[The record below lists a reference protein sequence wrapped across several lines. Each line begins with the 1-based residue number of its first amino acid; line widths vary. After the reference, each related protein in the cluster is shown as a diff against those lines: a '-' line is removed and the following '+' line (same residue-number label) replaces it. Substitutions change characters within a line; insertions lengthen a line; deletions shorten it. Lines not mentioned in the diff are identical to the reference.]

1 MYRSAYHKL
10 EKRITLELK
19 KTKQSLLIGIA
30 LLISV
35 LVNLPRVLQLYEIVE
50 NLAESFA
57 QVTLADVIIRI
68 VFLFVFSWIVLQL
81 NSNWKLKYM
90 HLHIVTKSAITIVL
104 NTVLFFATVFVL
116 IFVHEK
122 VIGEVMNSPDR
133 GLLYFVYFMV
143 LLIAIF
149 IARILRFQ
157 IIHQADIAEKELL
170 KQQNL
175 QNELSALKNQI
186 NPHFLFNS
194 LNSLNSLI
202 RGNKEATTFV
212 NKLSFMYRYI
222 LQSGQQDFVTLKEE
236 LKFLESYVHL
246 IRVRYRDRFDINI
259 AIPETLL
266 NEKIPVLTLQL
277 LVENAV
283 KHNEISENS
292 PLLVKLYSN
301 DNYLVVENA
310 IKPRTT
316 FVDSTGQGLANIN
329 KRYLLLKQKHISISD
344 TNAIFK
350 VKLPLN

>member
-1 MYRSAYHKL
+1 MYRTTYHKL
-10 EKRITLELK
+10 EKRIRLEYK
-19 KTKQSLLIGIA
+19 NTKQSLLLGIA

-57 QVTLADVIIRI
+57 QASLVDIIIRI
-68 VFLFVFSWIVLQL
+68 VFLFIFSWLILQL
-81 NSNWKLKYM
+81 NSNWKLRYA
-90 HLHIVTKSAITIVL
+90 HLHSITRNIVTVAL
-104 NTVLFFATVFVL
+104 NAVLFFATVFLL
-116 IFVHEK
+116 IYVHEG
-122 VIGEVMNSPDR
+122 ITGNIMNSPDR

-157 IIHQADIAEKELL
+157 IIRQADIAEKEML

-202 RGNKEATTFV
+202 RDNKQATTFV

-222 LQSGQQDFVTLKEE
+222 LQSGQQDFVTLREE

-246 IRVRYRDRFDINI
+246 IKARYRDRFDIKI
-259 AIPETLL
+259 EIPDTLL
-266 NEKIPVLTLQL
+266 NEQIPALALQL

-283 KHNEISENS
+283 KHNEISESN
-292 PLLVKLYSN
+292 PLLVKLYIE
-301 DNYLVVENA
+301 DNHLVVENV

-316 FVDSTGQGLANIN
+316 FVDSTGQGLTNIN

-350 VKLPLN
+350 VKLPIN